1 MKQLLLALCWIAALS
16 GWAETGPFKPED
28 ESLKQY
34 RCPEWFRDVK
44 FGIWAHWGPQCV
56 PEQDSWYARRLYE
69 HDGFDDKKGVPT
81 GQSRANKYHLE
92 HYGHPSK
99 FGFKDIIPLWKAE
112 KWDPERLMALYKK
125 AGAKYFVS
133 LGVHHD
139 NFALYDS
146 KLCRWNAVETGP
158 KCDVVGRWQQAAAK
172 EGLRFGITEHLAASW
187 WFYSASKGADKTGP
201 MAGVPYDGNDPHY
214 ADLYWSGNEKPS
226 FRYYGEDVPAAHKIK
241 WGRRIE
247 EIVDRYHPD
256 LLYSDSPLPYP
267 AEAGRQ
273 MLAHF
278 YNDNIQQHGGKLE
291 AVYNCKQDA
300 NGRWV
305 RDLERGV
312 MEGINPEPWQ
322 TDTCIGNW
330 YYTAGYKYKSSAAV
344 IHMLID
350 IVSKNGNL
358 LLNFPQHADGTL
370 DQEAET
376 ILADLAA
383 WMPVNGEAI
392 YATRPWKSY
401 GEGPTKLGKGHFG
414 GLNDTGNYKPSDIRF
429 TQSKDGATL
438 YAFTLGVPQA
448 PVCIK
453 TLAAAAGKV
462 TGVALLGSA
471 AKVEWTQTAEG
482 LVVTLPAEK
491 PCAFAIA
498 LKIAGE
504 NLQPVVPPT
513 TDTAVTPERDGS
525 FTLDPDTAE
534 LHGQK
539 LRVEER
545 HDHKYLAAWDK
556 PADWPSWQIKFPAK
570 AAYEVTITY
579 SAASSDKTAFVM
591 ECAGQKLN
599 GAAAKTADWYAYK
612 TLTIGRLD
620 IAAAGKQ
627 ELALHPADAGKWK
640 ALNIR
645 SIKLK
650 KIE

>member
-1 MKQLLLALCWIAALS
+1 MKKVLLAFCLFAGLSSRAA
-16 GWAETGPFKPED
+16 TGPFKPED

-34 RCPEWFRDVK
+34 RCPEWFRDAK

-56 PEQDSWYARRLYE
+56 PELDSWYARRLYE

-99 FGFKDIIPLWKAE
+99 FGFKDILPLWKAE

-146 KLCRWNAVETGP
+146 KLCCWNAVEMGP
-158 KCDVVGRWQQAAAK
+158 KCDVVARWQQAAAK
-172 EGLRFGITEHLAASW
+172 AGLRFGITEHLAASW
-187 WFYSASKGADKTGP
+187 WFYSSSKGADKTGP
-201 MAGVPYDGNDPHY
+201 LAGVPYDGCDPHY

-226 FRYYGEDVPAAHKIK
+226 FHYYGEDVPTAHKIK
-241 WGRRIE
+241 WGQRIE
-247 EIVDRYHPD
+247 EIVDLYHPD

-267 AEAGRQ
+267 VEAGRK

-291 AVYNCKQDA
+291 AVYNCKQNAD
-300 NGRWV
+300 GRWV

-370 DQEAET
+370 DQEAEK

-383 WMPVNGEAI
+383 WIPVNGEAI
-392 YATRPWKSY
+392 YATRPWKIY

-438 YAFTLGVPQA
+438 YALTLGVPQGA
-448 PVCIK
+448 VCIK
-453 TLAAAAGKV
+453 ALAAPAGKV
-462 TGVALLGSA
+462 GSVALLGSA
-471 AKVEWTQTAEG
+471 AKLDWQQTADG
-482 LVVTLPAEK
+482 LVIKLPEQK
-491 PCAFAIA
+491 PCAHA
-498 LKIAGE
+498 LAFRIAGE
-504 NLQPVVPPT
+504 NLQPVAPPT
-513 TDTAVTPERDGS
+513 S
-525 FTLDPDTAE
+525 
-534 LHGQK
+534 HS
-539 LRVEER
+539 
-545 HDHKYLAAWDK
+545 
-556 PADWPSWQIKFPAK
+556 PARP
-570 AAYEVTITY
+570 
-579 SAASSDKTAFVM
+579 
-591 ECAGQKLN
+591 
-599 GAAAKTADWYAYK
+599 
-612 TLTIGRLD
+612 
-620 IAAAGKQ
+620 
-627 ELALHPADAGKWK
+627 
-640 ALNIR
+640 
-645 SIKLK
+645 
-650 KIE
+650 